1 MTNTLWNEGNNFV
14 QIIYLRMD
22 CHNSRANIH
31 TRHAHSE
38 LYTGHSSHRDQ
49 GNKDRWVWLVLV
61 WALLWKQDNGGW
73 ALRTRA
79 WCWLV
84 EKVMEVWK
92 LIHLNSVE
100 IAFSAAVKHIID
112 HTNDC
117 EFDKSRLN
125 NDRKNNITAK
135 SYYGPSNA
143 LWLSKKKKLQK
154 LSKHIL
160 QKKSM
165 CKMYKVLNN
174 TKPRLN
180 PMYRNITTI

>member
-1 MTNTLWNEGNNFV
+1 MEQCMTNTLWNEGNNFV
-14 QIIYLRMD
+14 HIIYLRMD

-92 LIHLNSVE
+92 LIQLNSVE
-100 IAFSAAVKHIID
+100 MVFSAAVKHIID

-125 NDRKNNITAK
+125 NDMNNMTAK
-135 SYYGPSNA
+135 SYYVGTY
-143 LWLSKKKKLQK
+143 LQMLSHCFEEKKKK
-154 LSKHIL
+154 
-160 QKKSM
+160 
-165 CKMYKVLNN
+165 
-174 TKPRLN
+174 TPRDV
-180 PMYRNITTI
+180 

>member
-1 MTNTLWNEGNNFV
+1 MTNTLWNEGNNYV

-79 WCWLV
+79 WYWLV

-92 LIHLNSVE
+92 LIQLNSVE
-100 IAFSAAVKHIID
+100 ITFSAAVKHQWSYKWLW
-112 HTNDC
+112 
-117 EFDKSRLN
+117 FDKSRLN
-125 NDRKNNITAK
+125 NDRNNMTAK

-143 LWLSKKKKLQK
+143 LWLSFKKNYKSCLN
-154 LSKHIL
+154 IFFR
-160 QKKSM
+160 KKSM

-180 PMYRNITTI
+180 PMYGNITTI